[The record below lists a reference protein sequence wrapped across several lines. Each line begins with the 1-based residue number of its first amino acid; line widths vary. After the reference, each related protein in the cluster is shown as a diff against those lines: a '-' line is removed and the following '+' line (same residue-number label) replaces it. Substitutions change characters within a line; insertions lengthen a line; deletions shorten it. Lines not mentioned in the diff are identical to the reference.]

1 MAGTIPAVKR
11 VLITGLSGTGKSS
24 LISELASRG
33 YRAVDTD
40 WNPEWEEPPD
50 SAEGSGWLWRED
62 RIKALLE
69 SEDAEILFVSACVEN
84 QGKFYP
90 LFDDIVL
97 LSVPAEVT
105 IERLARRT
113 NNPYGKRPEE
123 AAEVLAY
130 KATVEPLLRKSA
142 TIEID
147 TSRPLADVVEAL
159 SGAIGLPKSS
169 LPRS

>member
-1 MAGTIPAVKR
+1 M
-11 VLITGLSGTGKSS
+11 
-24 LISELASRG
+24 
-33 YRAVDTD
+33 
-40 WNPEWEEPPD
+40 
-50 SAEGSGWLWRED
+50 
-62 RIKALLE
+62 
-69 SEDAEILFVSACVEN
+69 EN

-97 LSVPAEVT
+97 LSVPPELT

-147 TSRPLADVVEAL
+147 ASRPLSEVVEAL
-159 SGAIGLPKSS
+159 ISTIALPK
-169 LPRS
+169 PRR

>member
-1 MAGTIPAVKR
+1 MKR

-33 YRAVDTD
+33 YKAVDTD
-40 WNPEWEEPPD
+40 RNREWEERPD
-50 SAEGSGWLWRED
+50 SGGGLGWLWRED

-69 SEDAEILFVSACVEN
+69 TEDAEILFVSACVEN

-97 LSVPAEVT
+97 LSVPPELT

-147 TSRPLADVVEAL
+147 ASRPLSEVVEAL
-159 SGAIGLPKSS
+159 ISTIGF
-169 LPRS
+169 

>member
-1 MAGTIPAVKR
+1 MKR

-33 YRAVDTD
+33 YKAVDTD

-50 SAEGSGWLWRED
+50 SAEGAGWLWRED

-69 SEDAEILFVSACVEN
+69 TDDAEILFVGACVEN

-97 LSVPAEVT
+97 LTVSAEVT

-130 KATVEPLLRKSA
+130 KSSVEPLLRKSA

-147 TSRPLADVVEAL
+147 ASRPLSEVVETLISAV
-159 SGAIGLPKSS
+159 GLQ
-169 LPRS
+169 R

>member
-1 MAGTIPAVKR
+1 MKR

-33 YRAVDTD
+33 YKAIDTD
-40 WNPEWEEPPD
+40 WNPEWEKPPD

-69 SEDAEILFVSACVEN
+69 TEDAEILFVSACVEN
-84 QGKFYP
+84 QAKFYP
-90 LFDDIVL
+90 RFDEIVL

-105 IERLARRT
+105 IERLAKRT
-113 NNPYGKRPEE
+113 NNQYGKRPEE
-123 AAEVLAY
+123 EAEVLAY
-130 KATVEPLLRKSA
+130 KVMVEPLLRKSA

-147 TSRPLADVVEAL
+147 TSRQLSDVVEAL
-159 SGAIGLPKSS
+159 ISNVGLPKSS
-169 LPRS
+169 R